1 MLKPQIHYIFVQSL
15 FVKLTPLPNH
25 HINNILYLLFHAFFF
40 GNPQIVEGLLHPWRV
55 EVEVDFLQLLV
66 VAYLLD
72 IIALRLRLLLGGQC
86 AQIKV
91 GIRLT
96 SSTSHCQCAIFPWLR
111 LILS

>member
-1 MLKPQIHYIFVQSL
+1 
-15 FVKLTPLPNH
+15 
-25 HINNILYLLFHAFFF
+25 
-40 GNPQIVEGLLHPWRV
+40 
-55 EVEVDFLQLLV
+55 
-66 VAYLLD
+66 
-72 IIALRLRLLLGGQC
+72 LRLLLSGQC